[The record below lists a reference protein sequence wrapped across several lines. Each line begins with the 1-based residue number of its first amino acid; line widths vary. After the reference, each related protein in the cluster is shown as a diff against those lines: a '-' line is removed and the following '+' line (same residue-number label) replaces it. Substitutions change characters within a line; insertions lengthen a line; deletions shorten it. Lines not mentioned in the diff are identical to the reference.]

1 MSKRSHRNTDES
13 PEKQENSSLE
23 KIINTDGIEEA
34 SLPERDGSSEVSKE
48 DVAVSVFEDALG
60 NAGYR
65 QPSYKKRKKI
75 ILTVAIAVLSLIFVA
90 ICTFVAFKLFGG
102 KDYDRTDEFYF
113 SSDFLTAQG
122 ASIAQ
127 NGKISFELYN
137 YQDDLRTSIYDIEAF
152 DIKVSADGK
161 DITDKCKISESKTKL
176 NKNKKESSKITIDL
190 PDEYFRK
197 DVDVTV
203 KSEPNAV
210 TLKGTFTVTPLWSWK
225 LTGEQGSITATLTL
239 SNDKAGSYTV
249 KWDGEALT
257 ADSTNRFISA
267 SEDDDKCTVTLE
279 DGESCE
285 IVFFKKD
292 VKAEYFGF
300 GGELPV
306 SVERNSGGDDK

>member
-1 MSKRSHRNTDES
+1 MSKRSRRNTDES

-34 SLPERDGSSEVSKE
+34 SLPERDGYSEVSKE
-48 DVAVSVFEDALG
+48 DAAVSVFEDALG

-90 ICTFVAFKLFGG
+90 ICTLVAFKLFGG

-176 NKNKKESSKITIDL
+176 NKNKKESSNITIDL

-210 TLKGTFTVTPLWSWK
+210 T

-249 KWDGEALT
+249 KWDGEELT